1 MKRFIC
7 PYCKNDLMHHSE
19 LCGGEIG
26 YAEPIPEIH
35 PVAEFIESIP
45 MSIRIMA
52 IVLIVLIIALF
63 SASTFAGGGYFEA
76 PVVNGYCRPF
86 MAPPKPWKRLYSF
99 DEAKIM
105 QGKIKVVEIKKFQV
119 NHCFEYDEV
128 ERGKIIREYVI
139 SEEWYVEDGR
149 K

>member
-26 YAEPIPEIH
+26 YAEPIPELH

-52 IVLIVLIIALF
+52 IVLIVLIIAFF

-86 MAPPKPWKRLYSF
+86 MEPPKPWKRMYQK
-99 DEAKIM
+99 DELRIRLQAKQI
-105 QGKIKVVEIKKFQV
+105 QQFQV
-119 NHCFEYDEV
+119 LYCIEYDEV
-128 ERGKIIREYVI
+128 ERGKIVREYVI
-139 SEEWYVEDGR
+139 AEEWYR
-149 K
+149 